1 MISTD
6 SPAEILTAILAFVVA
21 IGILVAVH
29 EFGHFWVARRLG
41 IKVLRF
47 SIGFGKPLWRRVS
60 GKDQVEYVI
69 AAVPLGGYVKL
80 LDERE
85 GNVQPAEAHRSFNRQ
100 PVWKRIAVLLAGPA
114 FNLIF
119 AVAVYW
125 VLFTAGVPTLKPIVG
140 DVAAD
145 SIAAR
150 GGLKYED
157 LILSVGGKPA
167 PTLESALLG
176 TLDDLIDDGTI
187 AMRVRGIDGAERDV
201 VMHTGEQRRA
211 LTQADTM
218 LSGLGFDFWRP
229 RMPAIV
235 GGIVEDSAAAKAGL
249 EPGDRIL
256 KFDGQPVSDFSQ
268 LVRLVTPSGNRAVT
282 LEIDRGGQIL
292 QVPITVGEEA
302 ADGKRVG
309 RLGVSPT
316 GKPIDS
322 GVKPQDML
330 TLEKYGP
337 LAAVGEAAVKTWD
350 TSIFTLRIVGRIVTG
365 DVSLK
370 NISGPISIAETTGFA
385 VRQGWRTFL
394 STLALISISLGVL
407 NLLPIPI
414 LDGGQVVYQLAELVK
429 GRPVSERAQLFGQQ
443 IGIAMLILMMTLAF
457 YNDIARHL
465 TP

>member
-6 SPAEILTAILAFVVA
+6 SPAEILIAILTFVVA

-47 SIGFGKPLWRRVS
+47 SIGFGKPLWQRTA
-60 GKDQVEYVI
+60 GKDSVEYVI
-69 AAVPLGGYVKL
+69 AAIPLGGYVKL

-85 GNVQPAEAHRSFNRQ
+85 GNVTPQDAPRAFNRQ
-100 PVWKRIAVLLAGPA
+100 PIWKRIAVLLAGPA
-114 FNLIF
+114 FNLVF
-119 AVAVYW
+119 AVAAYW
-125 VLFTAGVPTLKPIVG
+125 LLFVAGVPTLKPFVG

-145 SIAAR
+145 SIAGRA
-150 GGLKYED
+150 GLKYED
-157 LILSVGGKPA
+157 LIVRVGGKPVA
-167 PTLESALLG
+167 TLEAAMLG

-187 AMRVRGIDGAERDV
+187 EMRVRGIDGAQRELTL
-201 VMHTGEQRRA
+201 HAGEQRRA

-218 LSGLGFDFWRP
+218 LAGLGFDFWRP
-229 RMPAIV
+229 RLPAIV
-235 GGIVEDSAAAKAGL
+235 GGILEGSAAAKAGL
-249 EPGDRIL
+249 RPGDQIL
-256 KFDGQPVSDFSQ
+256 KFDGQPVGDFAQ
-268 LVRLVTPSGNRAVT
+268 LVRLVEPKGNSAVT
-282 LEIDRGGQIL
+282 LEISRGAATFK
-292 QVPITVGEEA
+292 VPITVGEDVV
-302 ADGKRVG
+302 DGKRVG
-309 RLGVSPT
+309 RIGVAPA
-316 GKPIDS
+316 GKPLE
-322 GVKPQDML
+322 GAVKPQDML
-330 TLEKYGP
+330 TIQKYGP
-337 LAAVGEAAVKTWD
+337 LAAAGEAATKTWD
-350 TSIFTLRIVGRIVTG
+350 MSVFTLKIVGRIVTG

-385 VRQGWRTFL
+385 ARQGWRTFL

-429 GRPVSERAQLFGQQ
+429 GGPVSERAQLFGQQ